1 MIDIVINNIHYK
13 LPMDKLN
20 SLLQWLNS
28 NGATKILENT
38 TPDSLGKTL
47 INE

>member
-13 LPMDKLN
+13 LPMNKLN
-20 SLLQWLNS
+20 SLLQWLDS
-28 NGATKILENT
+28 NGASKILENT
-38 TPDSLGKTL
+38 NPNSLGKTL